1 MAQTQQFLVRT
12 LAGACALAALAACG
26 GGGGSSGVTDSG
38 NGSSQT
44 AGTLGVSL
52 TDAPSCGYDKVYVTV
67 NKVRVHKSASAAETD
82 DGWTDITV
90 DPAKSR
96 IDLLSLTNGILAPLG
111 QTALEAGHY
120 SQVRL
125 VLNGNSGNGLA
136 NAVVLTGQTN
146 ETPLITPSA
155 VQSGLKLVNEFD
167 IAAGQRAELV
177 LDFDA
182 CKSIV
187 ARGNGSYAL
196 KPVIKVLPALL
207 NGVDGYVGT
216 ATPLTDVHV
225 SAQQDGEIVSS
236 TVPDADGH
244 FYLSRLV
251 PGKYDVVITA
261 SSRVTTVVGTVP
273 VSSPTATTTISTKA
287 APITLLAAPEA
298 RKISGTV
305 SFSPASSESAYVA
318 ARQALPAGP
327 AVTVRFGMTDANG
340 VYTLTDL
347 PTAALQYAP
356 YSAGAL
362 TFSAPAGVTPGA
374 GKYAVRASAEGYS
387 AKTVASVDI
396 SQGNQANVDFK
407 LVP

>member
-1 MAQTQQFLVRT
+1 MAHTQQFVLRT

-26 GGGGSSGVTDSG
+26 GGGSSAGSV
-38 NGSSQT
+38 NGGSQT

-67 NKVRVHKSASAAETD
+67 SKVRVHKSASAAETD
-82 DGWTDITV
+82 DGWTDIAV

-96 IDLLSLTNGILAPLG
+96 IDLLSLTNGLLAPLG
-111 QTALEAGHY
+111 QAPLEAGHY

-136 NAVVLTGQTN
+136 NAVVLAGQTN

-167 IAAGQRAELV
+167 IVAGQRAELV

-196 KPVIKVLPALL
+196 KPVVKVLPSLL
-207 NGVDGYVGT
+207 NGVDGYVST
-216 ATPLTDVHV
+216 ATPLSDVHV
-225 SAQQDGEIVSS
+225 SAQQNGEIVSS
-236 TVPDADGH
+236 TVPDAEGR

-251 PGKYDVVITA
+251 PGNYDVVITA
-261 SSRVTTVVGTVP
+261 SDRVTTVIGTVP
-273 VSSPTATTTISTKA
+273 VSSPTATTTISTRT
-287 APITLLAAPEA
+287 APITLPNAPEA

-318 ARQALPAGP
+318 ARQTLPAG
-327 AVTVRFGMTDANG
+327 ATVTVKFKMTDING
-340 VYTLTDL
+340 DYTLTDL
-347 PTAALQYAP
+347 PTAAPQYAP
-356 YSAGAL
+356 YTAGAL
-362 TFSAPAGVTPGA
+362 TFSAQTAVTPGA
-374 GKYAVRASAEGYS
+374 GKYAVRASADGYQ

-396 SQGNQANVDFK
+396 NQGNQAGVNFT
-407 LVP
+407 LTP